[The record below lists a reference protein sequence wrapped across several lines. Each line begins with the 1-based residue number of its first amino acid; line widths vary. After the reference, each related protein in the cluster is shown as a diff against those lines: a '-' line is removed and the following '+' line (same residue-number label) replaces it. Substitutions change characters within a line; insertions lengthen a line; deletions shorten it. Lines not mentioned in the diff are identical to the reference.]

1 MLFFFGGKE
10 GVVKDKT
17 QRYKVTVLVFHA
29 QENEKK
35 KNDNRGFSFYLNY
48 YIVSVEVLVGLLF
61 TLIYTEYKC
70 FQVGTL

>member
-35 KNDNRGFSFYLNY
+35 KM
-48 YIVSVEVLVGLLF
+48 IIEGLAF
-61 TLIYTEYKC
+61 I
-70 FQVGTL
+70 